1 MSLSEHCE
9 PFFQYICRL
18 NRSARKGASID
29 MTSVR
34 SEILALLDKL
44 EKSASS
50 RPELTTQFEKVKMP
64 LIFFADYMI
73 EESNLPFARD
83 WHEIQRDYNEHAGD
97 EKFFDL
103 LDETLKDRSA
113 AANERL
119 AVFYTCIGLGF
130 QGFYQGQP
138 EYLRKTMTE
147 ISGRIRDQM
156 DLDDRAR
163 ITPEAYENVDTSNL
177 VQPPGAKVL
186 GIAIALFGLIL
197 VLMATSIT
205 LFMKS
210 RAEIGE
216 SLQEIIGHVESPR
229 TGTGGGS

>member
-1 MSLSEHCE
+1 MSLAELCE
-9 PFFQYICRL
+9 PFFQYVCRL

-34 SEILALLDKL
+34 SEILATL
-44 EKSASS
+44 EKIEKTAAS
-50 RPELTTQFEKVKMP
+50 RPDLTTQFEKVKMP

-73 EESNLPFARD
+73 KESNLPFARD
-83 WHEIQRDYNEHAGD
+83 WREIQRDYNEHAGD

-119 AVFYTCIGLGF
+119 AIFYTCIGLGF

-138 EYLRKTMTE
+138 EFLRKTMTE

-177 VQPPGAKVL
+177 VQPPGAKIL
-186 GIAIALFGLIL
+186 GISIALVGLIL
-197 VLMATSIT
+197 VLTATSIT

-210 RAEIGE
+210 RSELGDA
-216 SLQEIIGHVESPR
+216 LRAVIGHVESP
-229 TGTGGGS
+229 GSGIGGGS